1 MSESASSSS
10 FVPSRPSASR
20 RLSRSPAPLD
30 MLDMLAWTP
39 QVERGADMVGVV
51 LGGRFVVTGRIGRG
65 GMSWVFAC
73 EDRLLRGKA
82 AVKVLR
88 TPEAGA
94 RRRFLAEARVLARVR
109 HPRLVQVLA
118 VGEMEDRGPFMAMEC
133 LEGPSLEDRLRSGP
147 LGWREAVEV
156 GIQVA
161 DALATLHAAG
171 VIHRDVKPSNLVQVP
186 SATGRISVKVIDL
199 GVAKVQGGSPVIGGG
214 SCSREVWRTTE
225 AGIAVGTR
233 GYCAPEAGL
242 CEADARLDV
251 YGLGVTLFQLCTG
264 ALPRRGERWRRMDEV
279 RPETAFPAGLEAL
292 VEAMVASD
300 PEVRVGSMVE
310 VVRRLEAVAG
320 AGATADVMDD
330 TEGLFAGRYEVLEPL
345 GLGAFAEVVRAY
357 DREAERYVALK
368 RLRAGAAATE
378 EGRRRLVVEA
388 RALGA
393 VRDAALPELYECR
406 TGARGGV
413 PFVAMSVAR
422 GQAASEF
429 CLAGRTLKIAEAIA
443 VGRQV
448 AGALA
453 VLHARGIVHRD
464 VNAGNVIVER
474 GVETRAMLVD
484 LGMAELS
491 EKFYAVAELR
501 YPTPPERRVSLGTG
515 GLERLGWTAPEART
529 GAGWTGKSDVFSL
542 GVLLFRVLTGKVPF
556 VEEEA
561 RARSVRE
568 WLPRCPETLAG
579 AIAWALEVEPE
590 RRCEAREL
598 VEALEDAAAEVEAIE
613 RGAAGEPGPM
623 AERRAAML
631 VEERVRR
638 ERLQWR
644 VVLGIVMATLTYLGF
659 VVGLVVGEG

>member
-1 MSESASSSS
+1 MKVLLFFLLMALHPLYFRLIEGVHWIGAGSPRLPKIRVDFPRDFFLIPAMSESASSSS

-30 MLDMLAWTP
+30 MLAWTP
-39 QVERGADMVGVV
+39 QVERGADMVGEV

-118 VGEMEDRGPFMAMEC
+118 AGETEDGGPFMAMEC

-199 GVAKVQGGSPVIGGG
+199 GVAKVLGGSPVLAGG
-214 SCSREVWRTTE
+214 SSGQGTWRTTE

-251 YGLGVTLFQLCTG
+251 YGLGGTLFQICTG
-264 ALPRRGERWRRMDEV
+264 ALPRRGERWRRMGEV
-279 RPETAFPAGLEAL
+279 RPEAAFPAGLEAL

-320 AGATADVMDD
+320 AGATADVVDD

-345 GLGAFAEVVRAY
+345 GVGAFAEVVRAY

-378 EGRRRLVVEA
+378 EERRRLVVEA

-393 VRDAALPELYECR
+393 VRDPALPELYECR

-448 AGALA
+448 AG
-453 VLHARGIVHRD
+453 
-464 VNAGNVIVER
+464 
-474 GVETRAMLVD
+474 
-484 LGMAELS
+484 
-491 EKFYAVAELR
+491 
-501 YPTPPERRVSLGTG
+501 
-515 GLERLGWTAPEART
+515 
-529 GAGWTGKSDVFSL
+529 
-542 GVLLFRVLTGKVPF
+542 
-556 VEEEA
+556 
-561 RARSVRE
+561 
-568 WLPRCPETLAG
+568 
-579 AIAWALEVEPE
+579 
-590 RRCEAREL
+590 
-598 VEALEDAAAEVEAIE
+598 
-613 RGAAGEPGPM
+613 
-623 AERRAAML
+623 
-631 VEERVRR
+631 
-638 ERLQWR
+638 
-644 VVLGIVMATLTYLGF
+644 
-659 VVGLVVGEG
+659 

>member
-1 MSESASSSS
+1 
-10 FVPSRPSASR
+10 
-20 RLSRSPAPLD
+20 
-30 MLDMLAWTP
+30 MLG
-39 QVERGADMVGVV
+39 EV
-51 LGGRFVVTGRIGRG
+51 LGGRFVVKGRIGRG
-65 GMSWVFAC
+65 GMSWVYAC
-73 EDRLLRGKA
+73 EDRLLRAKA

-88 TPEAGA
+88 APEAGA
-94 RRRFLAEARVLARVR
+94 RRRFVAEARALAKVR

-118 VGEMEDRGPFMAMEC
+118 VGETEEGAPFMAMEF
-133 LEGPSLEDRLRSGP
+133 LEGASLEDRLGRAP

-156 GIQVA
+156 GMQVA
-161 DALATLHAAG
+161 DALAALHAVG
-171 VIHRDVKPSNLVQVP
+171 VIHRDVKPSNLVEVP
-186 SATGRISVKVIDL
+186 SATGRVSVKVIDL
-199 GVAKVQGGSPVIGGG
+199 GVAKIQGGSPVLAGASSGF
-214 SCSREVWRTTE
+214 WRPTE

-242 CEADARLDV
+242 VQADARLDV
-251 YGLGVTLFQLCTG
+251 FGLGVTIFQLCTG
-264 ALPRRGERWRRMDEV
+264 ALPRRGERWRRMVEV
-279 RPETAFPAGLEAL
+279 RPEGAFPAALEEFVA
-292 VEAMVASD
+292 AMVAGD
-300 PEVRVGSMVE
+300 PAVRVGSMVE
-310 VVRRLEAVAG
+310 VVRRLESIAREGEGAAAVEDDAG
-320 AGATADVMDD
+320 
-330 TEGLFAGRYEVLEPL
+330 GLFAGRYEVLERL
-345 GLGAFAEVVRAY
+345 GAGAFAEVVRAY

-368 RLRAGAAATE
+368 RLRTGTAASE
-378 EGRRRLVVEA
+378 EERRRLAIEA

-413 PFVAMSVAR
+413 PFVAMSLAR

-429 CLAGRTLKIAEAIA
+429 CLGGRTLKIAEAIA

-484 LGMAELS
+484 LGIAELS
-491 EKFYAVAELR
+491 ERFYAVAELR

-515 GLERLGWTAPEART
+515 GLERLAWTAPEARA

-556 VEEEA
+556 VGEEA

-613 RGAAGEPGPM
+613 RGAEARVSVRAEAR
-623 AERRAAML
+623 AERRAAAIVEARMRSDRWRWRAAIGVGVAGL
-631 VEERVRR
+631 V
-638 ERLQWR
+638 
-644 VVLGIVMATLTYLGF
+644 YLGF
-659 VVGLVVGEG
+659 VVGLVVGARGDLMDRAEVRSEGR